1 MPVMYRVVLR
11 RLRAEDEDELV
22 RLSRLSADL
31 HEGWGYMPRSPAEF
45 ADYLEGFRGL
55 EDEALVVRL
64 GGGEGRIVGHV
75 TIRGIVRG
83 PYQRGVLG
91 YMGFT
96 PTLGRGYLT
105 EGVGL
110 AVQYGFGPLG
120 LNRLEA
126 DVRPENLPSLRLVRR
141 LGFRREGLSPG
152 FIRMGDRW
160 YDYERWAITRDLAG
174 HLAPCAEWQLP
185 DR

>member
-11 RLRAEDEDELV
+11 RLKAEDEDELV

-31 HEGWGYMPRSPAEF
+31 HNGWGYMPRTSAEF
-45 ADYLEGFRGL
+45 VDYLARFRDG

-64 GGGEGRIVGHV
+64 DGGSGEIVGHV
-75 TIRGIVRG
+75 TIRGIVRE

-96 PTLGRGYLT
+96 PTARRGYLT
-105 EGVGL
+105 EGVSL
-110 AVQYGFGPLG
+110 AIHHGFQQLH

-126 DVRPENLPSLRLVRR
+126 DIQPENLPSLRLVKR
-141 LGFRREGLSPG
+141 LGFRCEGMSPG
-152 FIRMGDRW
+152 FIRIGGRW
-160 YDYERWAITRDLAG
+160 LDHERWAMTKDMAG
-174 HLAPCAEWQLP
+174 HLAPCTKWQLP

>member
-1 MPVMYRVVLR
+1 MPNMHRVVLR
-11 RLRAEDEDELV
+11 RLRTEDGDELV

-31 HEGWGYMPRSPAEF
+31 HEGWGYMPRTLEDFTA
-45 ADYLEGFRGL
+45 YLAGFQGS

-64 GGGEGRIVGHV
+64 GGDDGGIVGHV
-75 TIRGIVRG
+75 TIRGIVRE

-110 AVQYGFGPLG
+110 AVHYGFRRLH

-126 DVRPENLPSLRLVRR
+126 DIQPENLPSLRLVRR

-152 FIRMGDRW
+152 FIRINGRW
-160 YDYERWAITRDLAG
+160 RDHERWAITRDMAG
-174 HLAPCAEWQLP
+174 GLPPCAEWQLP